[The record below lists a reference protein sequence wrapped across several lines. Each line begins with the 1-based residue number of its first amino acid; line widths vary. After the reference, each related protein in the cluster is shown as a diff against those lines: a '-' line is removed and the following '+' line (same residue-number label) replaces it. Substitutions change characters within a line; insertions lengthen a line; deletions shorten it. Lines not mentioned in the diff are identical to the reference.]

1 VSRGDV
7 FKVSDVWVGLRK
19 ATFDDEDR
27 LFMWA
32 TDTETRR
39 QSVNQGP
46 ITFDDHHQWMMER
59 LCDSHSHVFIARAD
73 FDDIGT
79 MMLDSRPNVLSK
91 SSSCN
96 RGMSRHARVSI
107 TVAPIH
113 RGRGY
118 AAPMLTALCNKAR
131 ALHIRTLEAVVKRD
145 NGPSLSAFRSCG
157 FWVSYKKSALW
168 TLDYRL

>member
-1 VSRGDV
+1 
-7 FKVSDVWVGLRK
+7 
-19 ATFDDEDR
+19 
-27 LFMWA
+27 MWA
-32 TDTETRR
+32 TDRETRR
-39 QSVNQGP
+39 QSVNQGL

-91 SSSCN
+91 SSFYN

-118 AAPMLTALCNKAR
+118 AAPMLTALCTKAR
-131 ALHIRTLEAVVKRD
+131 ALHIRTLEAVVKRE

-157 FWVSYKKSALW
+157 FWVSYKQNSLW
-168 TLDYRL
+168 TLDYRLSGRGYPE